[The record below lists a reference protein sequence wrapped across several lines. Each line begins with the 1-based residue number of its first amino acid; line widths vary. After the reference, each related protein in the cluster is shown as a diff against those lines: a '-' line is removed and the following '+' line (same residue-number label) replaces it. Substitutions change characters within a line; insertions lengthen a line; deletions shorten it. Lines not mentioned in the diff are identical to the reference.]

1 LSEERIEEEIVIDLN
16 SLNESFLTAM
26 GARIKTLLS
35 AMFLGSY
42 LPVRIRGTKTQ
53 FDRFAKA
60 LGAEKKYISSF
71 NQYGLNNP
79 ATYKSRYKLDSAI
92 KKFESDTGLIWPFK

>member
-1 LSEERIEEEIVIDLN
+1 MSDQREEIVIDL
-16 SLNESFLTAM
+16 SALNESFLTAM
-26 GARIKTLLS
+26 GARIKMLLN
-35 AMFLGSY
+35 AMFMGSCI
-42 LPVRIRGTKTQ
+42 PVKIRGTKTQ

-79 ATYKSRYKLDSAI
+79 ATYKSKYKLDSAI
-92 KKFESDTGLIWPFK
+92 TRFEKDTGLIWPFK